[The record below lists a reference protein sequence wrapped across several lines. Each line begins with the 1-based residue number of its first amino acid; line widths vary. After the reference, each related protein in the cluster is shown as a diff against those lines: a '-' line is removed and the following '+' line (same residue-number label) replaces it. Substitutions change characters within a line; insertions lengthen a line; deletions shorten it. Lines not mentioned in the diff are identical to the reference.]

1 MKNEETI
8 ISLASPMGT
17 GAISIIRCSGNKV
30 GKIIDTFFKKSLS
43 SNRANYLNFKKKEK
57 VIDDVIAIYYQ
68 APKSYTGEDM
78 LEIMCHGGS
87 VVYQIIIREI
97 LTVEGC
103 RLAKPGEFS
112 ERSFLNN
119 KMSLLEAE
127 SICALINAKTEAAAF
142 AARDALSGK
151 FSKEIIKID
160 NIILMTRVQV
170 EALLDFSEEDIETE
184 GLLEIEKHIEE
195 SKNKI
200 IKLIKKLENNRLL
213 FETSKVAVL
222 GMPNAGKSSLI
233 NFLTDEDV
241 SIVNEQ
247 AGTTRDVISKIFN
260 LDGMPITIFD
270 TAGIRETNDLVEKEG
285 SEKAIEQA
293 KKVNLTI
300 YMYDIK
306 KRMQKEDLE
315 ILKSLKKNNKNILVV
330 ANKIDL
336 LEQINHN
343 HETASFDTKAFVSIK
358 TKTNL
363 DDLKNKIIEH
373 LKLAIGE
380 GTPNLYHAEY
390 LKHLNVAFQE
400 INNINLNLSELELVA
415 EKLKKIQEE
424 ISHILDNKDEERVL
438 TGIFSNFCIGK

>member
-1 MKNEETI
+1 VKNEETI

-43 SNRANYLNFKKKEK
+43 PNRANYLNFKKKEK

-87 VVYQIIIREI
+87 VVYQIIIGEI
-97 LTVEGC
+97 LTIEGC

-151 FSKEIIKID
+151 FSEEIIKID

-415 EKLKKIQEE
+415 EKLKKIQDE